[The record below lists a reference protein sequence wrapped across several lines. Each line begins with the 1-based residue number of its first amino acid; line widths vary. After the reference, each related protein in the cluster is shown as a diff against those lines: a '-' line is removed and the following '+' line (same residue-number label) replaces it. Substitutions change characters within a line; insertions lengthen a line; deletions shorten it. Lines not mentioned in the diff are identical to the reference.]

1 MRTICARASPS
12 TRRSGEPS
20 IRFNEGMTEGLK
32 AELELATEELK
43 AHMASWEYA
52 FAMAASSHG
61 GRDHPT
67 HQKTRRRTEALQ
79 RRCRDLRARLA
90 EHEL

>member
-1 MRTICARASPS
+1 
-12 TRRSGEPS
+12 
-20 IRFNEGMTEGLK
+20 MTERLR
-32 AELELATEELK
+32 AELEAGTAELE

-52 FAMAASSHG
+52 FAMGASSHG

-67 HQKTRRRTEALQ
+67 HERTRRRTELLQ
-79 RRCRDLRARLA
+79 ERCRDLRAQLA